1 MQIPMEKTSKKKGN
15 MDNMKTETTD
25 AHQNHEIGKMGMP
38 KENLGSIKT
47 IVNNTPPRTVRYDL
61 YVRDTIVNFTGKPK
75 RAIAVNGQI
84 PMPTLTFTES
94 DTAEIYVNNELDE
107 ETSLHWHGLMLPNRY
122 DGVPDLTQMPI
133 KPHTTHLYKFPI
145 IQHGTALVS

>member
-15 MDNMKTETTD
+15 MDNMKTD
-25 AHQNHEIGKMGMP
+25 ANDSHQNHNMGSIDMP
-38 KENLGSIKT
+38 KANLESIKT
-47 IVNNTPPRTVRYDL
+47 ILNNTPPRTVRYDL

-84 PMPTLTFTES
+84 LMPTLTFTEG
-94 DTAEIYVNNELDE
+94 DTAEIYVHNEMDE

-122 DGVPDLTQMPI
+122 DVVPNLTQNAHKI
-133 KPHTTHLYKFPI
+133 YNT
-145 IQHGTALVS
+145 